1 MNERTM
7 AMNTGARALR
17 WMAAAGLALSGAL
30 VGALAWG
37 GDMSALPK
45 AVQGD
50 WVARDFR
57 FHTGQ
62 VLPEL
67 RLHYTT
73 LGSPANPAVLVL
85 HGTSGSAA
93 KMLTPEF
100 AGELFGPGQPL
111 DASRHFIILPDAL
124 GHGESSKPS
133 DGLRARFPAYDYDD
147 IVEAQYR
154 LVAEGLGVKHLRLVI
169 GHSMGGMLTWLW
181 GEQHPAF
188 MDALVPMASQPT
200 AMSGRNWMMR
210 RMIIDT
216 IRNDPAW
223 DNGNYRTQPPS
234 LRVAS
239 AFFGIATNG
248 GTQAYQKMAPT
259 REAADKVVDARLA
272 APFEFDANDYLYQ
285 WQASSDYDPGPG
297 LPRIRA
303 ALMAINAADDER
315 NPPQLAAAMEREL
328 QRLPSGSYYL
338 IPASEDTRGHGTTN
352 IAKFWKQP
360 MQQWLATVPVGS
372 AAKPAP

>member
-1 MNERTM
+1 MKVTLIQLLRRTM
-7 AMNTGARALR
+7 CAV
-17 WMAAAGLALSGAL
+17 LALSA
-30 VGALAWG
+30 ALAWAA
-37 GDMSALPK
+37 DVPIWPK
-45 AVQGD
+45 ATEGD
-50 WVARDFR
+50 WTAREFR

-62 VLPEL
+62 VLPEV

-73 LGSPANPAVLVL
+73 LGSPTNPAVLVL

-111 DASRHFIILPDAL
+111 DASRYFIILPDAL
-124 GHGESSKPS
+124 GHGKSSKPS
-133 DGLRARFPAYDYDD
+133 DGLRTRFPAYNYDD

-154 LVAEGLGVKHLRLVI
+154 LVVEGLGLKHLRLVI

-181 GEQHPAF
+181 GEQHPDF

-200 AMSGRNWMMR
+200 PMSGRNWMMR

-223 DNGNYRTQPPS
+223 DGGNYRTQPPS

-259 REAADKVVDARLA
+259 RAAADKVVDARLA

-285 WQASSDYDPGPG
+285 WQASSDYDPVPN
-297 LPRIRA
+297 LMRLRA
-303 ALMAINAADDER
+303 ALLAINAADDER

-328 QRLPSGSYYL
+328 KRLPNGSYYL

-352 IAKFWKQP
+352 IARFWKQQ
-360 MQQWLATVPVGS
+360 MLQWLDTVPS
-372 AAKPAP
+372 AGN